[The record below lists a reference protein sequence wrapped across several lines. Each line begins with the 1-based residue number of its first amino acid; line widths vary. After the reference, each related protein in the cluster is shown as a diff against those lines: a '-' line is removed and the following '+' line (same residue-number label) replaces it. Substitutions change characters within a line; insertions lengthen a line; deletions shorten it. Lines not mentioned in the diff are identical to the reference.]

1 MDFRIDGVRPT
12 FEVHKTDKTGA
23 VSRLS
28 RTSGKKDNVA
38 LSSQGRDYQ
47 MALRALKEVPDIREN
62 RVNEVLDKIES
73 GSFDLSSKDIAS
85 KMLSLF
91 D

>member
-1 MDFRIDGVRPT
+1 MDFRIDSVRPT
-12 FEVHKTDKTGA
+12 FDIHKATRTRAAAK
-23 VSRLS
+23 LS
-28 RTSGKKDNVA
+28 HLEGKKDAVA

-47 MALRALKEVPDIREN
+47 VALRALKEMPDIRQN
-62 RVNEVLDKIES
+62 RITEVFDKIES
-73 GSFDLSSKDIAS
+73 GGFDLSSEDIAS